1 MGRQTPP
8 RGLLVVAT
16 PGFGGSRSMLELTLG
31 FALFPELADP
41 GASAALGAKGL
52 GQWLNPK
59 PLGCLHSSA
68 AIPPP
73 MPPQL
78 RLFPLGR
85 RRCWGDSGT
94 EAGYTAERARPLRVV
109 GTGWGAR
116 SSIGG
121 PGGSDLLM
129 VGPGPGKEQHRALRW
144 VGGQGHV
151 AAARGLCK

>member
-1 MGRQTPP
+1 MAEPEAPGVSALICRHPTAY
-8 RGLLVVAT
+8 AT
-16 PGFGGSRSMLELTLG
+16 STRATS
-31 FALFPELADP
+31 
-41 GASAALGAKGL
+41 
-52 GQWLNPK
+52 
-59 PLGCLHSSA
+59 
-68 AIPPP
+68 
-73 MPPQL
+73 

-85 RRCWGDSGT
+85 RRCWEDSGT

-129 VGPGPGKEQHRALRW
+129 VGPGPGKEQHLALRW

-151 AAARGLCK
+151 AAARGLCR